1 MNRGAIQCLWLRL
14 MAGGVARSV
23 EVASEQSPERD
34 EVRRA
39 NVGLLTSDLHGGCG
53 PKLTHGLY
61 KAPLAGRG
69 TVPTPPAILN

>member
-1 MNRGAIQCLWLRL
+1 

-61 KAPLAGRG
+61 RLTMRCSEPGMASRLQSLRPVAGSLSLGR
-69 TVPTPPAILN
+69 